1 MKKISISR
9 SICLNWWKSILFLLR
24 FWIDRSLWIFL
35 LIFGLRFLSNEAR
48 RSIAAYSVGWLST
61 WCSFTYLPLIKSTF
75 SAGAWIPSQ
84 HSVTCLLPVEPA
96 FIIKLHH
103 WKESSYGPFN
113 PSIPSC
119 FFFKYHFMLHVMHT
133 LLWLSYKRLSLLGII
148 LKWILQI
155 FLTKILNIAVNAC
168 TVRPVLHDV
177 TENIAGN
184 KCNMLFT

>member
-1 MKKISISR
+1 MEY
-9 SICLNWWKSILFLLR
+9 ICLNWWKSILFLLR
-24 FWIDRSLWIFL
+24 FSIDRSLWIFL

-48 RSIAAYSVGWLST
+48 RRSNAAYCVGWLST

-113 PSIPSC
+113 PPSLNVLVFILC
-119 FFFKYHFMLHVMHT
+119 CVWYIHYYNYYISDFHF
-133 LLWLSYKRLSLLGII
+133 WGII
-148 LKWILQI
+148 
-155 FLTKILNIAVNAC
+155 F
-168 TVRPVLHDV
+168 
-177 TENIAGN
+177 
-184 KCNMLFT
+184 

>member
-1 MKKISISR
+1 MNIFIRTLYFYYFFLLVIKLKWFLWTFRKVGFEWRKFPFQGVYAWIDGR
-9 SICLNWWKSILFLLR
+9 KSILFLLR

-103 WKESSYGPFN
+103 WKESSYRPFN

-119 FFFKYHFMLHVMHT
+119 FFLN
-133 LLWLSYKRLSLLGII
+133 II
-148 LKWILQI
+148 LCCMWCIHLYDYHI
-155 FLTKILNIAVNAC
+155 SDFRC
-168 TVRPVLHDV
+168 
-177 TENIAGN
+177 
-184 KCNMLFT
+184 

>member
-1 MKKISISR
+1 M
-9 SICLNWWKSILFLLR
+9 NWWKSILFLLR

-103 WKESSYGPFN
+103 WKESSYRPFN

-119 FFFKYHFMLHVMHT
+119 FFLNIILCCMWCIHLYDYHISDFRCWGL
-133 LLWLSYKRLSLLGII
+133 